1 MDTPLNLQ
9 DAILNLQRYLRA
21 ISFVDSR
28 ITRVPLDG
36 LFDTDTQKAVTE
48 YQRTRGLAETGLV
61 DKKTWDSIYDEYR
74 IITQER
80 DRTPT
85 VNFFPTV
92 PENYEA
98 VLGEESTFI
107 ALVQLILRELSVIYD
122 DFPEIEINGAFD
134 RPTEEAVKIF
144 QLASDLEPTG
154 RIDLLTW
161 NRMGRDF
168 ANYREN

>member
-9 DAILNLQRYLRA
+9 DAILNLQRYLRT

-36 LFDTDTQKAVTE
+36 LFDSDTQKAVSE
-48 YQRTRGLAETGLV
+48 YQRTRGLTETGLV
-61 DKKTWDSIYDEYR
+61 DKNTWDSIYDEYR

-85 VNFFPTV
+85 VNFFPV
-92 PENYEA
+92 APENYEA

-107 ALVQLILRELSVIYD
+107 TLVQFILRELSVIYD
-122 DFPEIEINGAFD
+122 DFPEIEINGIFD
-134 RPTEEAVKIF
+134 KPTEEAVKIF
-144 QLASDLEPTG
+144 QLASNLEPTG